1 MSGKLIYLAAGGTG
15 GHVFPAVAVAEMLA
29 KDGWQIAFLT
39 DRRGQQLLATAATG
53 LAVHQISAASP
64 LAGGM
69 PRRLSAL
76 AKLAAGWVQSLLL
89 MLGKRPAF
97 VLGFGGYPSAP
108 PLLAASWL
116 GIPAGLHEQNARI
129 GRANLFLARRCGHLL
144 TSWPDSQPLP
154 DKTRLDETGLPVRAA
169 FFNQAEPAIAPDRLE
184 LLIIGGS
191 LGAALFADLV
201 PAAVALL
208 EDGLRGRLSIVQ
220 QVRAEQADSLK
231 KRWQELGQSVE
242 LASFFADLPER
253 MGRADLIICRAGA
266 ASVAEVA
273 AAGRAAIFVPFA
285 AAMDDHQS
293 ANAASLV
300 SDGAALS
307 LPENEASPQ
316 KLAEMMTRLLGDSA
330 RRNNMARQAKA
341 RARPQACRAIVEI
354 IEARLA
360 DSARRA
366 A

>member
-15 GHVFPAVAVAEMLA
+15 GHVFPAVAVAQRLA
-29 KDGWQIAFLT
+29 KDGWQVVFLT
-39 DRRGQQLLATAATG
+39 DRRGQKLLAGAATG
-53 LAVHQISAASP
+53 LPVHLVSAASP
-64 LAGGM
+64 LAGGLR
-69 PRRLSAL
+69 RRLSAL
-76 AKLAAGWVQSLLL
+76 LKLAGGCVQSLLL

-97 VLGFGGYPSAP
+97 VLGFGGYPSTP

-129 GRANLFLARRCGHLL
+129 GRANLFLAKRCGHLL

-154 DKTRLDETGLPVRAA
+154 EKTRIDETGLPVRAA
-169 FFNQAEPAIAPDRLE
+169 FFSQAEPATAPDRLQ
-184 LLIIGGS
+184 LLVIGGS
-191 LGAALFADLV
+191 LGAALFAELV

-208 EDGLRGRLSIVQ
+208 EDGLRARLNIVQ

-231 KRWQELGQSVE
+231 QRWQEQGRTPE
-242 LASFFADLPER
+242 LASFFPDLPQR

-293 ANAASLV
+293 ANAASLTG
-300 SDGAALS
+300 DGAALM
-307 LPENEASPQ
+307 LPEKQASPQ
-316 KLAEMMTRLLGDSA
+316 KLAEMMAWLLGDSA

-341 RARPQACRAIVEI
+341 RARPQACRAIAEV